1 MSDARSRVR
10 CQFPRVNMTNS
21 QPAGAFQTEQE
32 KFWHGEFGSEYTE
45 RNTTDQYVHENSVFF
60 KKMFALAGGNPGSV
74 LELGSNSGVNL
85 RGISAIDANIAL
97 SAVEINP
104 HAAEVLKSHLPKAEV
119 FQQSLLDFKTD
130 KRWDLVFCKGVL
142 IHINPEHLS
151 QAYETLYR
159 HSAKYVLVAEYYNI
173 SPMEMSYRG
182 HTGKLYKRDFCGE
195 IMAKYPDL
203 TLIDY
208 GFIYHRDAFYKN
220 YDDVTW
226 FLMRK
231 GG

>member
-1 MSDARSRVR
+1 MANETRSA
-10 CQFPRVNMTNS
+10 S
-21 QPAGAFQTEQE
+21 QFQTDQE
-32 KFWHGEFGSEYTE
+32 KFWHGDFGREYTD

-60 KKMFALAGGNPGSV
+60 RKMFELAGGNPRSV

-85 RGISAIDANIAL
+85 RGIAAIDGEIAL

-104 HAAEVLKSHLPKAEV
+104 HAAEVLKSHLPAANV

-130 KRWDLVFCKGVL
+130 ARWDLVFCKGVL
-142 IHINPEHLS
+142 IHINPDHLGK
-151 QAYETLYR
+151 AYETLYR
-159 HSAKYVLVAEYYNI
+159 HSAKHVLVAEYYNI
-173 SPMEMSYRG
+173 APMEMLYRG

-195 IMAKYPDL
+195 IMKQYPDL
-203 TLIDY
+203 RLVDY

-226 FLMRK
+226 FLMKK
-231 GG
+231 GD